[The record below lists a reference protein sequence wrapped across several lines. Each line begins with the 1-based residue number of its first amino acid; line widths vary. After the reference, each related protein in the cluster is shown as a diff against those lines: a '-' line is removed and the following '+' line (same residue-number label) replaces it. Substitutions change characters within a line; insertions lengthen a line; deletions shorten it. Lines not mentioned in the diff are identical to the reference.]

1 MTTISRINLDEVVGT
16 VFSETNVRWAPRDVL
31 LYHLGVGAG
40 DPPTEARELRYAYEP
55 NLWVLPSFSTAIG
68 YRAGPNFRTVQGLH
82 ADKAVV
88 LHGQQRIELG
98 GPIPVEAEARY
109 RNRVANVYDKG
120 SGALVVLESE
130 AADPVTGQFLFR
142 GLSGLFFKGEG
153 FGGYGG
159 DRGPRSELVLPDRAP
174 DVEGSY
180 RTLPQQALLYRLCG
194 DYNTLH
200 VDPAV
205 ATRAGYPRPILHGL
219 CTFGMVCKRVLD
231 LVDADPTAVRA
242 YETRFVG
249 HVFPGET
256 VDLAIWREADRMLV
270 NALNHE
276 RGTHVMVGAIT
287 LNAS

>member
-1 MTTISRINLDEVVGT
+1 MIIDPAEVVGT
-16 VFSETNVRWAPRDVL
+16 VISEVPVRWTPHDVM
-31 LYHLGVGAG
+31 LYQIGVGAG
-40 DPPTEARELRYAYEP
+40 DPPTDERELRFSYERD
-55 NLWVLPSFSTAIG
+55 LRVLPSFSTALG

-82 ADKAVV
+82 ADQAVV

-98 GPIPVEAEARY
+98 GPIPVEAQVSY

-130 AADPVTGQFLFR
+130 ATDAATGRFLFR

-159 DRGPRSELVLPDRAP
+159 DRGPSERIEPPRRSP

-194 DYNTLH
+194 DRNPLH
-200 VDPAV
+200 VDPEV
-205 ATRAGYPRPILHGL
+205 AHKAGFDRPILHGL
-219 CTFGMVCKRVLD
+219 CTFGMVCKKVIELVLD
-231 LVDADPTAVRA
+231 GDPASVRA
-242 YETRFVG
+242 YETRFAG

-256 VDLAIWREADRMLV
+256 IRLRVWREGNRVIVDAQTE
-270 NALNHE
+270 E
-276 RGTHVMVGAIT
+276 RGTPVVVGALTIG
-287 LNAS
+287 